1 MLRSKLK
8 NNFKKQ
14 RSDGNW
20 DNYKKQRNFCVK
32 LLHQTKEKYFNDINC
47 QKYFLQQK
55 IMENHQTIIFNEG
68 LNMNNMMLV
77 EDNKIVPEE
86 VIKANIMENYFKS
99 MITTYLK
106 LKPTK
111 TGPKANLESII
122 DTF

>member
-1 MLRSKLK
+1 
-8 NNFKKQ
+8 
-14 RSDGNW
+14 
-20 DNYKKQRNFCVK
+20 
-32 LLHQTKEKYFNDINC
+32 
-47 QKYFLQQK
+47 
-55 IMENHQTIIFNEG
+55 MENHKTIIFNEG

-86 VIKANIMENYFKS
+86 VIKANIMDNYFKS

-111 TGPKANLESII
+111 NGPKANLESII